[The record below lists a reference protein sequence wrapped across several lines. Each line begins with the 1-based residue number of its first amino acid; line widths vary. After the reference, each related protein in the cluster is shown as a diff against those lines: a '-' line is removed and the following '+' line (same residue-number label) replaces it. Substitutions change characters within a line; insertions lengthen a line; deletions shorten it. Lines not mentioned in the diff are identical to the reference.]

1 MIFSIINTRSSNFI
15 WTRTAACR
23 ATTLS
28 GASRTRSNLLLRLD
42 TMERSEAKRFLKLF
56 FSYPLVL
63 TGKSE
68 TITKSLQRYAKTG
81 AFIFKLYSQL
91 PWEENSVVQK
101 VNKFHCSAAL
111 KVRRMSKDEMK
122 EKVDR
127 IFDNLNAKDCVQ
139 TDRLDQVRPILRL
152 LGHC

>member
-1 MIFSIINTRSSNFI
+1 
-15 WTRTAACR
+15 
-23 ATTLS
+23 
-28 GASRTRSNLLLRLD
+28 
-42 TMERSEAKRFLKLF
+42 MERSEAKRFLKLF

-127 IFDNLNAKDCVQ
+127 KESK
-139 TDRLDQVRPILRL
+139 
-152 LGHC
+152 